1 MTYFSHLL
9 ILKSSIDLSCNCGMI
24 ACDKNQSFHLRWE
37 QQERWL
43 SWQRKS
49 KDKLSWGISEKWDPR
64 PGTIGGTQDP
74 RPSTLNVGPE
84 TWDPERIFRKFSQF
98 FLKSSD
104 YELIHVLFAFVCF
117 SLPYHTA
124 YALLIFYH
132 LNVLLFRSYCK
143 NFHHA
148 AAMKS
153 LNFRENQW

>member
-24 ACDKNQSFHLRWE
+24 ACDKNLSFHLRWE

-49 KDKLSWGISEKWDPR
+49 KDKLSWGISEKWHPR

-84 TWDPERIFRKFSQF
+84 PGTLKEDFQKIFSVFSEVWRLWINSCAF
-98 FLKSSD
+98 CICMFLITLS
-104 YELIHVLFAFVCF
+104 YGICTFNL
-117 SLPYHTA
+117 LP
-124 YALLIFYH
+124 
-132 LNVLLFRSYCK
+132 S
-143 NFHHA
+143 
-148 AAMKS
+148 
-153 LNFRENQW
+153 